1 MVTTPGNEHAA
12 SLAGRCRTSIALAA
26 VVALSVFA
34 SDHAT
39 PAFARAA
46 ETTPTIKM
54 VDRIGAVTPA
64 DIVTTVPAP
73 RSAVLTRLTR
83 IRSGLASWYGDMFE
97 GRQTASGRIFNQNEL
112 TAAHKTLPFG
122 SKVKVTDLRSK
133 RSVVVTITDRGIL
146 RPGRVI
152 DLSRGAARQ
161 LRMVGMGVDPVQLE
175 LVTYPRFSF

>member
-1 MVTTPGNEHAA
+1 MVTTPGNERAA
-12 SLAGRCRTSIALAA
+12 SLAGRCRTSFTLAA

-39 PAFARAA
+39 PASARAA

-73 RSAVLTRLTR
+73 RSTVLTR

-133 RSVVVTITDRGIL
+133 RSVVVTITDRGVL